1 MGKTKLLIVAIVVS
15 LLAVEL
21 PTHRFQA
28 IAHELSPSS
37 MGGGTIAGPT
47 ILPRQAQQML
57 STVEIISI
65 AQQGVTD
72 VNVSASVLCFCLY
85 KAGENVQ
92 ELRRLRNERFN
103 NGAVLFKARKYAEAV
118 TAFTK
123 AISMN
128 LRDAAV
134 YMNRGLSHA
143 NTGNYEQAL
152 ADFTQAIDLDHH
164 LAVAFYARSMT
175 FFIMQKAADAH
186 QDLQRAALLHYPP
199 AHRLLNDS

>member
-1 MGKTKLLIVAIVVS
+1 MAKTKLLIVAIAVS

-21 PTHRFQA
+21 PTQRFQA

-37 MGGGTIAGPT
+37 VGGGTIAGPT
-47 ILPRQAQQML
+47 ILPRQAQHKL
-57 STVEIISI
+57 STVEIIGM

-72 VNVSASVLCFCLY
+72 VSVSASVLCFCLH
-85 KAGENVQ
+85 KAGDNVQ
-92 ELRRLRNERFN
+92 QLRRLRNERFN
-103 NGAVLFKARKYAEAV
+103 NGAILFKARKYAEAV
-118 TAFTK
+118 TAFNK

-128 LRDAAV
+128 LRDATV

-164 LAVAFYARSMT
+164 LGVAFYARSMT
-175 FFIMQKAADAH
+175 FFIMEKAADAH
-186 QDLQRAALLHYPP
+186 QDLRQAALLHYPP
-199 AHRLLNDS
+199 ARRLLSDS